1 MVAKKIILITGSTDG
16 IGLRTAKKLAFS
28 GHKVLLHGRNK
39 SKLLEVASLLGRSC
53 DSYVA
58 DLAKLDDITKMID
71 QILDRYDHLDVVIN
85 NAGVL
90 KAPETRTETGR
101 DIRFEVN
108 TIAPYLITQ
117 RLLRIIPGS
126 GRVINLSSAAQSPV
140 DVLALKTWCVMSDMT
155 AYSQSKLAIIIWS
168 SELAKSMPNGPVVMS
183 INPGSLLATKM
194 VREGFGIE
202 GKDVNIGADILVKAA
217 LDDSFAGA
225 TGKYFDNDIE
235 QFGLPNP
242 AAFDPNQISL
252 VMNALEVVEKSLIPK
267 N

>member
-1 MVAKKIILITGSTDG
+1 MVAKKTILITGSTDG

-101 DIRFEVN
+101 NIRFEVN

-117 RLLRIIPGS
+117 RLLRIIPSS
-126 GRVINLSSAAQSPV
+126 GRVVNLSSAAQSPV
-140 DVLALKTWCVMSDMT
+140 DVLAMKTRCVMSDMM

-168 SELAKSMPNGPVVMS
+168 SELAKSIPNGPVVVS

-217 LDDSFAGA
+217 LDDCFAGA
-225 TGKYFDNDIE
+225 TGKYFDNDIG
-235 QFGLPNP
+235 QFVLPNL
-242 AAFDPNQISL
+242 AAFDQNQISL
-252 VMNALEVVEKSLIPK
+252 VMNALEVVEKSLIRK

>member
-1 MVAKKIILITGSTDG
+1 MVAKKTILITGSTDG

-28 GHKVLLHGRNK
+28 GHKILLHGRNK
-39 SKLLEVASLLGRSC
+39 SKLLEVAALLGRSC

-58 DLAKLDDITKMID
+58 DLAKLDDITQMID

-90 KAPETRTETGR
+90 KAPVTLTETGR

-117 RLLRIIPGS
+117 QLLRIMPRS
-126 GRVINLSSAAQSPV
+126 GRVVNLSSAAQSPV
-140 DVLALKTWCVMSDMT
+140 DVLAMRSRCVMSDMM
-155 AYSQSKLAIIIWS
+155 AYSQSKLAITIWS
-168 SELAKSMPNGPVVMS
+168 LELAKLLPDGPVVVS
-183 INPGSLLATKM
+183 VNPGSLLATKM

-225 TGKYFDNDIE
+225 TGKYFDNDIG
-235 QFGLPNP
+235 QFSLPNP
-242 AAFDPNQISL
+242 AAFEQSQISL
-252 VMNALEVVEKSLIPK
+252 VMSTLEAVEKSLISK
-267 N
+267 H